1 MTLATSTALETPFL
15 TADSVHAALGRGI
28 LVGRLNVTLLEV
40 ARARIALVRNA
51 RGMANWPASDP
62 QATSTFSGS
71 VNLGHVRIP
80 DLDVA
85 WHDARAGLQIDVAG
99 LSLHLEPNGRETS
112 GPLRMSG
119 PGRIQRNDR
128 RTSIEVL
135 EGRLS
140 WNGRDLSIDAARVVL
155 PEGQLRADGR
165 VEALLNGSGGPADAG
180 RSRLNLRLAADA
192 NLLALSPWAELPQ
205 LNGPVEGSLQVVAAV
220 TGFTSAPE
228 AVFTVTGRDMGA
240 AGLQGATRAGHR
252 SRRR

>member
-1 MTLATSTALETPFL
+1 MT
-15 TADSVHAALGRGI
+15 
-28 LVGRLNVTLLEV
+28 
-40 ARARIALVRNA
+40 
-51 RGMANWPASDP
+51 NWPAPDP
-62 QATSTFSGS
+62 QSTSTLSGS
-71 VNLGHVRIP
+71 LNLGHVRIP

-128 RTSIEVL
+128 RTTIDVL

-140 WNGRDLSIDAARVVL
+140 WNGRDLSVDGVRVVL

-165 VEALLNGSGGPADAG
+165 VEALLGGSGGPADSG
-180 RSRLNLRLAADA
+180 RSQLNLRLSAEA

-205 LNGPVEGSLQVVAAV
+205 MNGPRGGLAPHRGRSD
-220 TGFTSAPE
+220 GFHNGAG
-228 AVFTVTGRDMGA
+228 GRFHRHRSRYRRGRFP
-240 AGLQGATRAGHR
+240 GRHCAGHR
-252 SRRR
+252 SRRRRQGRAVDVHHARRRRHDHRAR